1 MKRLELITGVHVGR
15 LVANLS
21 AMEATAVSIQAKRRW
36 RSKSS
41 PTEKWRGVPVKNRGT
56 LLFVTGRTPGSESNK

>member
-21 AMEATAVSIQAKRRW
+21 AMEATAVSI
-36 RSKSS
+36 
-41 PTEKWRGVPVKNRGT
+41 
-56 LLFVTGRTPGSESNK
+56 